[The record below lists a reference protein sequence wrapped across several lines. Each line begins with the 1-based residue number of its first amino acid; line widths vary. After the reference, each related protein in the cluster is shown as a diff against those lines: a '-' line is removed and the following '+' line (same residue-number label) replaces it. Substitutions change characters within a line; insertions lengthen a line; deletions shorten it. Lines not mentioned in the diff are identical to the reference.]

1 MDTASTHIQIPV
13 GALAAA
19 VGALAFASY
28 PLGAGAAI
36 AAFFAAVLI
45 TVAAIDLRSF
55 TIPNRIVLPATAI
68 VLATQIAFYPQRAGE
83 LVLASLV
90 AAGLLLLPHLISSSS
105 MGMGD
110 VKLAL
115 LLGVTLGWGAIG
127 ALMIAFVAVLPFAV
141 VAMVRGGS
149 AARKVPL
156 PFGPFMA
163 LGALVVLIGSQMP
176 GVGG

>member
-1 MDTASTHIQIPV
+1 MATTSTRLQLPA

-19 VGALAFASY
+19 MAVLAFASY
-28 PLGAGAAI
+28 PLGPGAVI
-36 AAFFAAVLI
+36 AAFFAVVLV

-68 VLATQIAFYPQRAGE
+68 VLAAQAAFYPQRVGQ
-83 LVLASLV
+83 LVLASLLT
-90 AAGLLLLPHLISSSS
+90 AGLLLLPHLISSAS

-115 LLGVTLGWGAIG
+115 LLGAVLGWGALG
-127 ALMIAFVAVLPFAV
+127 ALMIAFVAVLPFALV
-141 VAMVRGGS
+141 TMVRSGPG
-149 AARKVPL
+149 ARKVPL

-163 LGALVVLIGSQMP
+163 LGALAVLIGPQLARI
-176 GVGG
+176 GG

>member
-1 MDTASTHIQIPV
+1 MDTASTRIQAPV

-28 PLGAGAAI
+28 PLGPGAVI

-45 TVAAIDLRSF
+45 AVAAIDLRSF

-68 VLATQIAFYPQRAGE
+68 VLAAQTAFYPQRAGQ
-83 LVLASLV
+83 LVLAALL
-90 AAGLLLLPHLISSSS
+90 AAALLLLPHLISSAS

-141 VAMVRGGS
+141 VTMVRGG
-149 AARKVPL
+149 AATRNAPL